1 METARKLYCSLLP
14 LSHMPRSPSPYRS
27 SSRRRYRDLDRAS
40 VSPSRS
46 PPARRYRS
54 RSPPSP
60 GGRYY
65 SRSPPA
71 RRPKRSPSRSLSRS
85 RSPPRYRSRRRSP
98 SPRGRRGRRGRSP
111 RGNLTYWNLHGNLSR
126 CLWIGIDYDRGRR
139 RSWSRSPS
147 RPSRRYSQ

>member
-1 METARKLYCSLLP
+1 MTSGLHTSCDHLLGNIWQELHYMETARKLYCSLLP

-111 RGNLTYWNLHGNLSR
+111 RGKLDLIETCMETLQDAYGFV
-126 CLWIGIDYDRGRR
+126 
-139 RSWSRSPS
+139 
-147 RPSRRYSQ
+147 